1 MILARARYYV
11 LFAHLRWPLLQF
23 LQLLEEVIVSSSYLS
38 LFDIY
43 KKIIIDWLFFQTIK
57 YAEISHL
64 IAFVTSPNST
74 GFPRIGIANACI
86 LFMLDNK

>member
-1 MILARARYYV
+1 MEEMILARARYYV

-43 KKIIIDWLFFQTIK
+43 KKIIID
-57 YAEISHL
+57 
-64 IAFVTSPNST
+64 
-74 GFPRIGIANACI
+74 
-86 LFMLDNK
+86 